1 MLNPNSKRGSQMAHK
16 TTLRLIGRPSR
27 EPGGIIIDQF
37 KIKIFPLE
45 PSSLKPSSLGPSLL
59 GSGEAPQ
66 NRKRIRANIMV
77 DVAEPPAPDVPTEAT
92 PSPTES
98 PVGELDSTP
107 IPTESPVG
115 ELESVQ
121 PAPSE

>member
-1 MLNPNSKRGSQMAHK
+1 MMA
-16 TTLRLIGRPSR
+16 
-27 EPGGIIIDQF
+27 
-37 KIKIFPLE
+37 
-45 PSSLKPSSLGPSLL
+45 
-59 GSGEAPQ
+59 
-66 NRKRIRANIMV
+66 
-77 DVAEPPAPDVPTEAT
+77 DVAEPPAPDVPTEVA
-92 PSPTES
+92 PIPTES